1 LIAAVAFAVKTT
13 SKCSGSALKKANV
26 LSRIESTIWPDSCEG
41 SDVECGFPY
50 RLEII
55 FLENP
60 SIKDFAYT
68 VEPAWSRYVFP
79 VRHHQSAPV
88 CEEAHISFTF
98 HHRILDIPKIID
110 AFIVGHG
117 TS

>member
-60 SIKDFAYT
+60 SIKDFAHM